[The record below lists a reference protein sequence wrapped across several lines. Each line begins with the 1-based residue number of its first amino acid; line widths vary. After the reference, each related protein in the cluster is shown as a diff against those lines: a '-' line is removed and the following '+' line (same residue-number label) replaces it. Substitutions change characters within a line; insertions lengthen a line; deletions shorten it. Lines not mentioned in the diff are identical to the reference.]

1 MEEVIVDKKIGE
13 VVATFT
19 MEKDFRTWGHI
30 SYEDFEISNLDKLI
44 SSLPKEDEF
53 EFNNENESVVE
64 FDTTEEII
72 DFLSSSITITGD
84 PYGKDKEGVMSFS
97 ITYSGEDNEET
108 FTSLVSQFNLGEYF
122 DYGYIGEE
130 TTQKEG
136 LSVKVLLDEETPYEV
151 EKWICENIKTPPETL
166 RVMYKNY
173 PSYSVDI
180 SKNTNTPVDVLYELS
195 KHERID
201 IPSNVIRNPST
212 PMKLIIEMMEDKS
225 NRDVIARSNRV
236 SKDILIEL
244 SKDENWR
251 VRENVA
257 KNPNTPIEVLNELSK
272 DNELVHPYGDIER
285 EKEPIVKLGVLDNK
299 NITSDI
305 LESLSKDKNVKIRSI
320 VAEHPK
326 TSIEVLNKLSKDSV
340 LVNGYRN
347 RNHYVI
353 KEAVAKNPNTTT
365 EILEKLSEDKCAYI
379 IEDVVKHPN
388 TSKDVLSKLSKV
400 DKEYFENGI
409 EYQSSIITYIKGSIA
424 KHANTPVD
432 VLVDFSKDEGEY
444 HVRSISIENPNMPS
458 EVLTELSKDDDS
470 DIRESV
476 AKNTSTPIEIIETL
490 TTDEDKAVKKQ
501 AKKTLKEMK
510 RVLREA
516 KKAEKEREK
525 AMKKAEKENKKKK

>member
-108 FTSLVSQFNLGEYF
+108 FTSLVSQFNLSEYF

-136 LSVKVLLDEETPYEV
+136 LSVKVLLDEETPYEFMA
-151 EKWICENIKTPPETL
+151 WICENIKTPPETL
-166 RVMYKNY
+166 RAMHKNY
-173 PSYSVDI
+173 SMGFLV

-195 KHERID
+195 KDE
-201 IPSNVIRNPST
+201 SFNVIRNPIT

-225 NRDVIARSNRV
+225 NRSDIARSNRV

-272 DNELVHPYGDIER
+272 DNELVNPYGDKEIE
-285 EKEPIVKLGVLDNK
+285 KKPIVKLGVLDNK

-305 LESLSKDKNVKIRSI
+305 LESLSKDKNDIVRRI

-326 TSIEVLNKLSKDSV
+326 TPIEVLNKLSKDSV
-340 LVNGYRN
+340 L
-347 RNHYVI
+347 I
-353 KEAVAKNPNTTT
+353 QAVAKNPNTTT
-365 EILEKLSEDKCAYI
+365 EILEKLSEEKCAYI
-379 IEDVVKHPN
+379 IKTVVNHPN
-388 TSKDVLSKLSKV
+388 TSKDALSKLSKV
-400 DKEYFENGI
+400 DKEYFESGI
-409 EYQSSIITYIKGSIA
+409 EFQSMIMTFIKGSIA

-432 VLVDFSKDEGEY
+432 VLVDFSKDKGDY
-444 HVRSISIENPNMPS
+444 HGRISIKNPNMPS
-458 EVLTELSKDDDS
+458 EVLTELSKDDS
-470 DIRESV
+470 RSIRESV
-476 AKNTSTPIEIIETL
+476 AGNTSTPIEIIETL

-525 AMKKAEKENKKKK
+525 AMKKAEKENKKKGE

>member
-1 MEEVIVDKKIGE
+1 MEEVKTDKKIGK

-19 MEKDFRTWGHI
+19 MEKDFRTWGDI
-30 SYEDFEISNLDKLI
+30 SYKDFEISDLDKLI
-44 SSLPKEDEF
+44 SSLPKEAEF
-53 EFNNENESVVE
+53 EFNNENESVAE

-97 ITYSGEDNEET
+97 ITYSGEDNDEI

-122 DYGYIGEE
+122 DYGHIGEE

-136 LSVKVLLDEETPYEV
+136 LSVKVLLDSETPYEFMT
-151 EKWICENIKTPPETL
+151 WICENIKTPPETL
-166 RVMYKNY
+166 RAIYKNY
-173 PSYSVDI
+173 PSYSDDI

-195 KHERID
+195 KDESIR

-212 PMKLIIEMMEDKS
+212 PMKLILEMMEDKS
-225 NRDVIARSNRV
+225 NRSDIASSDRV

-244 SKDENWR
+244 SKDENWE

-272 DNELVHPYGDIER
+272 DNELANKCAGM
-285 EKEPIVKLGVLDNK
+285 EKEPYVKLGVLNNK

-305 LESLSKDKNVKIRSI
+305 LESLSKDKNVKIRRI

-326 TSIEVLNKLSKDSV
+326 TPIEVLNELSKDSV
-340 LVNGYRN
+340 LVNDYRN
-347 RNHYVI
+347 RNHYIV

-365 EILEKLSEDKCAYI
+365 EILEKLSEEKCAYI
-379 IEDVVKHPN
+379 IKNVVEHPN
-388 TSKDVLSKLSKV
+388 TSKDALSKLSKV

-409 EYQSSIITYIKGSIA
+409 EFQSNIITFIKGSIA

-432 VLVDFSKDEGEY
+432 VLVDFSKDKGDY
-444 HVRSISIENPNMPS
+444 HVRCKSIENPNMPS
-458 EVLTELSKDDDS
+458 EVLTELSKDDS
-470 DIRESV
+470 DGIRESV
-476 AKNTSTPIEIIETL
+476 AGNTSTPIEIIETL
-490 TTDEDKAVKKQ
+490 TTDEDKDVKKQ

-516 KKAEKEREK
+516 KKAEKE
-525 AMKKAEKENKKKK
+525 NKKKK

>member
-19 MEKDFRTWGHI
+19 MEKDFRTWDHI
-30 SYEDFEISNLDKLI
+30 SYKDFDISNLDKLI

-72 DFLSSSITITGD
+72 DFLSSSISITGD
-84 PYGKDKEGVMSFS
+84 PYGKDKEGVMTFS

-136 LSVKVLLDEETPYEV
+136 LSVKVLLDSETPYEV
-151 EKWICENIKTPPETL
+151 KTWICENIKTPPETL
-166 RVMYKNY
+166 RAMYKNY
-173 PSYSVDI
+173 PSYSDDI

-195 KHERID
+195 KDERIH

-225 NRDVIARSNRV
+225 NSIDIARSNRV

-257 KNPNTPIEVLNELSK
+257 KNPNTPIEVLNELSNDK
-272 DNELVHPYGDIER
+272 HDEVRRMVADQPKTSIEVLNE
-285 EKEPIVKLGVLDNK
+285 
-299 NITSDI
+299 
-305 LESLSKDKNVKIRSI
+305 LSKDKYDRVRSI
-320 VAEHPK
+320 VAGHPK
-326 TSIEVLNKLSKDSV
+326 TSIEVLNELCKDKDNEVKSV
-340 LVNGYRN
+340 
-347 RNHYVI
+347 
-353 KEAVAKNPNTTT
+353 VAKNPNTTT
-365 EILEKLSEDKCAYI
+365 EILEKLSEEKCADI
-379 IEDVVKHPN
+379 IRNVVENPN
-388 TSKDVLSKLSKV
+388 TSKDALSKLSKI
-400 DKEYFENGI
+400 DKEYFESGNK
-409 EYQSSIITYIKGSIA
+409 YQSYIKGCIG

-432 VLVDFSKDEGEY
+432 VLVYLSRKPKFRDGEDSN
-444 HVRSISIENPNMPS
+444 VRSKSIENPNMPS
-458 EVLTELSKDDDS
+458 EVLTELSKDDHPS
-470 DIRESV
+470 IRESV
-476 AKNTSTPIEIIETL
+476 SKNTNTPIEIIETL
-490 TTDEDKAVKKQ
+490 TTDEYISVKKQ
-501 AKKTLKEMK
+501 AKKTLKAM
-510 RVLREA
+510 

-525 AMKKAEKENKKKK
+525 AMKKAEKENKKKNKD

>member
-64 FDTTEEII
+64 FDTTEEIT

-97 ITYSGEDNEET
+97 ITYSGEDNEEI

-151 EKWICENIKTPPETL
+151 EKWICENTKTPPETL
-166 RVMYKNY
+166 RAIYKHY
-173 PSYSVDI
+173 SSYSDGI

-195 KHERID
+195 KDERVGVK
-201 IPSNVIRNPST
+201 SNVIRNPST

-225 NRDVIARSNRV
+225 NRRCIAESDRV

-326 TSIEVLNKLSKDSV
+326 TPIEVLNELSKDSV

-347 RNHYVI
+347 RNHYIV
-353 KEAVAKNPNTTT
+353 KQAVAKNPNTTT
-365 EILEKLSEDKCAYI
+365 EILEKLSEEKCAYI
-379 IEDVVKHPN
+379 IRNVVENPN
-388 TSKDVLSKLSKV
+388 TSKDALSKLSKV
-400 DKEYFENGI
+400 DEEYFESGN
-409 EYQSSIITYIKGSIA
+409 EYQSYIKRCIG

-432 VLVDFSKDEGEY
+432 VLVYLSRKPKFRDGEDSSVISK
-444 HVRSISIENPNMPS
+444 SIENPNMPS
-458 EVLTELSKDDDS
+458 EVLTELSKDDS
-470 DIRESV
+470 RSIRESV
-476 AKNTSTPIEIIETL
+476 SKNTSTPIEIIETL
-490 TTDEDKAVKKQ
+490 TTDEDKSVKKQ

-510 RVLREA
+510 RVLRET
-516 KKAEKEREK
+516 
-525 AMKKAEKENKKKK
+525 KKAEKENKKKK

>member
-19 MEKDFRTWGHI
+19 MEKDFRTWGDI
-30 SYEDFEISNLDKLI
+30 SYKDFEISNLDKLI

-64 FDTTEEII
+64 FDTTEEIT

-136 LSVKVLLDEETPYEV
+136 LSVKVLLDEETPYEFMT
-151 EKWICENIKTPPETL
+151 WICENIKTPPETL
-166 RVMYKNY
+166 RAIYKNY
-173 PSYSVDI
+173 SMGRYI

-195 KHERID
+195 KYQSFNI
-201 IPSNVIRNPST
+201 IRNPST

-225 NRDVIARSNRV
+225 NRRCIAESDRV

-244 SKDENWR
+244 SKDENWE
-251 VRENVA
+251 VRKNVA

-272 DNELVHPYGDIER
+272 DKHD
-285 EKEPIVKLGVLDNK
+285 GV
-299 NITSDI
+299 
-305 LESLSKDKNVKIRSI
+305 RSI
-320 VAEHPK
+320 VANQPK
-326 TSIEVLNKLSKDSV
+326 ISIEVLNELCKDKDNEVRRMVAGHPKISIEVLNELCKDKDNEVKSV
-340 LVNGYRN
+340 
-347 RNHYVI
+347 
-353 KEAVAKNPNTTT
+353 VAKNPNTTT
-365 EILEKLSEDKCAYI
+365 EILEKLSEEKCAYI
-379 IEDVVKHPN
+379 IRNVVENPN
-388 TSKDVLSKLSKV
+388 TSKDALSKLSKV
-400 DKEYFENGI
+400 DKEYFESGNK
-409 EYQSSIITYIKGSIA
+409 YQSYIKKCIG

-432 VLVDFSKDEGEY
+432 VLVYLSRKPKFRDGEDSW
-444 HVRSISIENPNMPS
+444 VRSESIENPNMPS
-458 EVLTELSKDDDS
+458 EVLTELSKDDS
-470 DIRESV
+470 YTIRESV
-476 AKNTSTPIEIIETL
+476 AKNTNTPIEIIETL
-490 TTDEDKAVKKQ
+490 TTDEYISVKKQ
-501 AKKTLKEMK
+501 AKKTLKAM
-510 RVLREA
+510 

>member
-19 MEKDFRTWGHI
+19 MEKDFRTWDHI

-72 DFLSSSITITGD
+72 DFLSSSISITGD

-97 ITYSGEDNEET
+97 ITYSGEDNEEI

-136 LSVKVLLDEETPYEV
+136 LSVKVLLDSETPYEIK
-151 EKWICENIKTPPETL
+151 KWICENIKTPPETL
-166 RVMYKNY
+166 RAIYKNY
-173 PSYSVDI
+173 PSYSDDI

-195 KHERID
+195 KDE
-201 IPSNVIRNPST
+201 SFNVIRNPST
-212 PMKLIIEMMEDKS
+212 PMKIILEMMEDKS
-225 NRDVIARSNRV
+225 NRRYIASSDRV

-272 DNELVHPYGDIER
+272 DNELVHPHDDIGR
-285 EKEPIVKLGVLDNK
+285 EKEPKVKLGVLDNK

-305 LESLSKDKNVKIRSI
+305 LESLSKDKNDKVRRI

-326 TSIEVLNKLSKDSV
+326 TSIEVLNELSKDSV
-340 LVNGYRN
+340 LVSGYRN
-347 RNHYVI
+347 RNHYII

-365 EILEKLSEDKCAYI
+365 EILEKLSEEKCAYI
-379 IEDVVKHPN
+379 IETVVEHPN

-424 KHANTPVD
+424 RHANTPVD
-432 VLVDFSKDEGEY
+432 VLVDFSKDVGEY
-444 HVRSISIENPNMPS
+444 HVRSISIENPNMSS

-476 AKNTSTPIEIIETL
+476 ANNTSTPIEIIETL

-510 RVLREA
+510 RVLRET

-525 AMKKAEKENKKKK
+525 AMKKAEKENKKKKKD

>member
-30 SYEDFEISNLDKLI
+30 SYEDFDISNLDKLI

-72 DFLSSSITITGD
+72 DFLSSSISITGD
-84 PYGKDKEGVMSFS
+84 PYGKDKEGVMTFS

-136 LSVKVLLDEETPYEV
+136 LSVKVLLDSETPYEV
-151 EKWICENIKTPPETL
+151 KTWICENIKTPPETL
-166 RVMYKNY
+166 RAMYKNY
-173 PSYSVDI
+173 PSYSDDI

-195 KHERID
+195 KDERIH

-225 NRDVIARSNRV
+225 NSIDIARSNRV

-272 DNELVHPYGDIER
+272 DNELANKCAGM
-285 EKEPIVKLGVLDNK
+285 EKEPYVKLGVLDNK

-305 LESLSKDKNVKIRSI
+305 LESLSKDKNDRVRRI

-326 TSIEVLNKLSKDSV
+326 TSIEVLNELSKDSV
-340 LVNGYRN
+340 LINGYRN

-365 EILEKLSEDKCAYI
+365 EILEKLSEEKCAYI
-379 IEDVVKHPN
+379 IQNVVENPN
-388 TSKDVLSKLSKV
+388 TSKDALSKLSKV

-409 EYQSSIITYIKGSIA
+409 EFQSNIMTYIKGGIA

-432 VLVDFSKDEGEY
+432 VLVDFSKDKGEY
-444 HVRSISIENPNMPS
+444 HVRGKSIQNPNMPS
-458 EVLTELSKDDDS
+458 EVLTELSKDDS
-470 DIRESV
+470 GSIREFVS
-476 AKNTSTPIEIIETL
+476 KNTSTPIEIIETL
-490 TTDEDKAVKKQ
+490 TTDENKAVKKQ
-501 AKKTLKEMK
+501 AKKTL
-510 RVLREA
+510 
-516 KKAEKEREK
+516 K
-525 AMKKAEKENKKKK
+525 AMKKAEKENKKKNKD